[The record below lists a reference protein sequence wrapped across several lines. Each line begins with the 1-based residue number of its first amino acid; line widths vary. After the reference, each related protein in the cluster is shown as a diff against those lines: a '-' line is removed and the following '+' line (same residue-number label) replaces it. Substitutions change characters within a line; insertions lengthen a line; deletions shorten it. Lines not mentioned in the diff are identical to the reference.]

1 VEEFLEP
8 EPAPGKAGSAA
19 ASAPMV
25 FPADFLQRDEFA
37 ARIREAVERTAGEAM
52 EKVLW
57 DWMDRLSTDFRE
69 QIRLSV
75 ESVAWDVIPRVAET
89 VIREE
94 IARLSSSSEETP
106 PE

>member
-1 VEEFLEP
+1 V
-8 EPAPGKAGSAA
+8 
-19 ASAPMV
+19 
-25 FPADFLQRDEFA
+25 
-37 ARIREAVERTAGEAM
+37 REAVERAAGEAM

-57 DWMDRLSTDFRE
+57 EWMDRLSSDFRE

-75 ESVAWDVIPRVAET
+75 EAVAWDVIPRVAET

-94 IARLSSSSEETP
+94 IARMAAPDDDSS